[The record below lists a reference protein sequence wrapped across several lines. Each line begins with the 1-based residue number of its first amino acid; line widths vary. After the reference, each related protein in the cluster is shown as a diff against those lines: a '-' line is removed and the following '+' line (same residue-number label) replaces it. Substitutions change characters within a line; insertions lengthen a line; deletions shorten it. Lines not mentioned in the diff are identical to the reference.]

1 MQIVKSVKEIK
12 SIIKA
17 LNNYSVGLVP
27 TMGNL
32 HQGHTSLIK
41 KSLEDN
47 DKTIL
52 TIFVNPTQFNNKE
65 DLYNYP
71 ITLVADQSL
80 AEKLRVDVLFLPQYE
95 EIYPDNFSFKVIN
108 NDYFSEIFEGKY
120 RPNHFTGVLTVVLK
134 LLLITRPNKAYFGEK
149 DYQQL
154 KLVQAMTKAFLI
166 DTDIVPCKTIRNE
179 DNLPLSSR
187 NNRLSP
193 YWLKK
198 ASLFSRLLN
207 SGLSTHEIK
216 NKLVQKG
223 FKVEY
228 IEEYNNRRLGAV
240 KFENI
245 RLIDNIEVKK

>member
-1 MQIVKSVKEIK
+1 MQIVKSVKKLRTIIK
-12 SIIKA
+12 S
-17 LNNYSVGLVP
+17 LNKDSIGLIS

-65 DLYNYP
+65 DLDNYP
-71 ITLVADQSL
+71 IILVEDQRL
-80 AEKLRVDVLFLPQYE
+80 AEKLGIDLLFLPQYK
-95 EIYPDNFSFKVIN
+95 EIYPDNFSFKVT
-108 NDYFSEIFEGKY
+108 NDDNFSKIFEGKY

-134 LLLITRPNKAYFGEK
+134 LLLITKPNKAYFGEK

-154 KLVQAMTKAFLI
+154 KLVQDMTKAFLL
-166 DTDIVPCKTIRNE
+166 DVDIVPCKTIRNE
-179 DNLPLSSR
+179 NNLPLSSR

-193 YWLKK
+193 CDLKK
-198 ASLFSRLLN
+198 ASLFSKLLN
-207 SGLSTHEIK
+207 SDLSTHKIK
-216 NKLVQKG
+216 SKLVQEG

-228 IEEYNNRRLGAV
+228 IEEYNNRKLGAV
-240 KFENI
+240 RFENI

>member
-1 MQIVKSVKEIK
+1 MQIVKSVKKLRKIIK
-12 SIIKA
+12 S
-17 LNNYSVGLVP
+17 LNNDSIGIVP

-65 DLYNYP
+65 DLDNYP
-71 ITLVADQSL
+71 ITLEEDQVL
-80 AEKLRVDVLFLPQYE
+80 AEKLSVDILFLPQYE
-95 EIYPDNFSFKVIN
+95 EIYPDNFNFKIIN
-108 NDYFSEIFEGKY
+108 DDHFSKIFEGKY
-120 RPNHFTGVLTVVLK
+120 RPSHFTGVLTIVLK
-134 LLLITRPNKAYFGEK
+134 LLLIIRPNKAYFGEK

-154 KLVQAMTKAFLI
+154 KLVQDMTKAFFLE
-166 DTDIVPCKTIRNE
+166 TDIVHCKTIRNI
-179 DNLPLSSR
+179 DGLPLSSR
-187 NNRLSP
+187 NNRLSS
-193 YWLKK
+193 YGLKK
-198 ASLFSRLLN
+198 ASLFSRLLKSN
-207 SGLSTHEIK
+207 LSTQEIK
-216 NKLVQKG
+216 NKLVQEG

-228 IEEYNNRRLGAV
+228 IEEYNSRRLGAV

>member
-1 MQIVKSVKEIK
+1 MQIVKSIKEIK

-17 LNNYSVGLVP
+17 LNNDSIGLVP

-32 HQGHTSLIK
+32 HQGHVSLIK
-41 KSLEDN
+41 KSLRGN

-65 DLYNYP
+65 DLDNYP
-71 ITLVADQSL
+71 ITLGEDQRL
-80 AEKLRVDVLFLPQYE
+80 AEKLGVDILFLPQYE

-108 NDYFSEIFEGKY
+108 DTNFSKIFEGKY

-154 KLVQAMTKAFLI
+154 KLVQDMTKAFFLETEI
-166 DTDIVPCKTIRNE
+166 ICCKTIRNS
-179 DNLPLSSR
+179 DDLPLSSR
-187 NNRLSP
+187 NNRLSSCG
-193 YWLKK
+193 LNK
-198 ASLFSRLLN
+198 AALFSRLLN
-207 SGLSTHEIK
+207 SDLSTQEIK
-216 NKLVQKG
+216 NKLVHEG

-228 IEEYNNRRLGAV
+228 IEEYNSRRLGAV
-240 KFENI
+240 EFENV